1 MNYKTMKKILTILL
15 AICYSCTL
23 FSQNSMN
30 DTIIARGEISIS
42 PNLAT
47 DVITVTNENVN
58 SIAVYS
64 IEGTLVAS
72 SESNVVN
79 VANLVKDYIY
89 IVMANTEAGV
99 ITGQI
104 IKKGSIEDS
113 IKDKEEGHV
122 EKKQVNRNKT
132 YYKSNE
138 LYNTYVGPRGGRYY
152 INKNGNKT
160 YIKRK

>member
-1 MNYKTMKKILTILL
+1 MKKLLTILL
-15 AICYSCTL
+15 VICYSCTL

-42 PNLAT
+42 PNLTT

-64 IEGTLVAS
+64 IDGTLVAS

-89 IVMANTEAGV
+89 IVMANRESWCNHRSDH
-99 ITGQI
+99 Q
-104 IKKGSIEDS
+104 
-113 IKDKEEGHV
+113 EGH
-122 EKKQVNRNKT
+122 RRF
-132 YYKSNE
+132 YK
-138 LYNTYVGPRGGRYY
+138 G
-152 INKNGNKT
+152 
-160 YIKRK
+160 